1 LDEIKKM
8 AADWEEA
15 PPLYLQ
21 LDIHVY
27 FLPLFI
33 VAVKNNYQVH
43 AYHVSHHWLSLFLSH
58 YSMMITFVAI
68 LYKR

>member
-1 LDEIKKM
+1 MHGFTLDDIKKM

-27 FLPLFI
+27 FFLLLFI
-33 VAVKNNYQVH
+33 FAVMTLG
-43 AYHVSHHWLSLFLSH
+43 A
-58 YSMMITFVAI
+58 
-68 LYKR
+68 

>member
-1 LDEIKKM
+1 MHGFTLDEIKKM

-43 AYHVSHHWLSLFLSH
+43 AYHVSHH
-58 YSMMITFVAI
+58 
-68 LYKR
+68 